1 MGSMFCPGFPIIL
14 QCCLV
19 TKTDSSL
26 GTVDVEPSLRDSMLE
41 AVCCW
46 EEIHHCAVQPGVPM
60 AHRYRGLDIGARTAQ
75 CCRIQKVNLG

>member
-1 MGSMFCPGFPIIL
+1 MFCSAFPIIL

-19 TKTDSSL
+19 IKADSSL
-26 GTVDVEPSLRDSMLE
+26 GTVAVEPSLRDTILE

-60 AHRYRGLDIGARTAQ
+60 AHRYRGWARIAQ
-75 CCRIQKVNLG
+75 RCRIQKVNLR